1 MWQHTYGPPQADG
14 DSCSWARHKCK
25 WACWCHVQTQIH
37 MLSKHSILHRT
48 AAAFNHPWAMA
59 GYVSCGWFN
68 GECRDTKTMSNH
80 RDEQADRQRRRQ
92 LQPSYRFVTQL
103 WLTVWG
109 CHPKI
114 HNQGFNLLQQSVPRP
129 TLAGFEAIRSAGRR
143 SEEHPSLPTL
153 TSGGEAEGGRLRRD
167 LLSFN
172 FMSL

>member
-59 GYVSCGWFN
+59 GYEMCHVAGLMASAETQRLCLTTGMN
-68 GECRDTKTMSNH
+68 
-80 RDEQADRQRRRQ
+80 RQRRRQ